1 MHKTVS
7 DGLLAARLSA
17 PGRLTTDCDVGAF
30 ACGDPVLDGWI
41 RRRALR
47 RDARGARTYAVCAER
62 RVAGFFCL
70 AAGLVVAPDRVG
82 RGAPHRREEPR
93 DAPIPVAILR
103 RLAVD
108 SAWQGRG
115 LGADLLMNALQRVV
129 ATGADLGIRAV
140 LARAVEDRARAFYAA
155 FGFVRLD
162 DGDAETMLMPVETAE
177 GVLRG
182 A

>member
-1 MHKTVS
+1 MHKSV
-7 DGLLAARLSA
+7 AAGPLCAPLSA
-17 PGRLTTDCDVGAF
+17 PGRLTAECEVGAF
-30 ACGDPVLDGWI
+30 ACGDPVLDAWI

-47 RDARGARTYAVCAER
+47 RDARGARTFAVCAER

-70 AAGLVVAPDRVG
+70 ATGLVTAPDPEG
-82 RGAPHRREEPR
+82 RGTAPPRPAR

-108 SAWQGRG
+108 SPWQGRG
-115 LGADLLMNALQRVV
+115 LGADLLMDALQRVV
-129 ATGADLGIRAV
+129 ATGAELGIRAV

-155 FGFVRLD
+155 FGFVRLAED
-162 DGDAETMLMPVETAE
+162 DADTLLLPIETAE
-177 GVLRG
+177 AALRS